1 MINIKTQREIE
12 IMQTGG
18 KILSDVMWEVLKNI
32 KPGILELEL
41 DKLAE
46 KLILEKGGL
55 PGFKKVDG
63 YKHTICISVNEVVV
77 HGIPTEYKLK
87 EGDVVGIDCGVFY
100 QGFHTDMSETIRV
113 KSLEL
118 PARIAM
124 QSVPGGRN
132 KNDDTDKFLE
142 IGKKALEE
150 GIKQAKIGN
159 HIGDISKTI
168 QDMVEGS
175 GYSVVRSLVGHGV
188 GHELHEEPEVPGYL
202 TGRIAKTPKLTE
214 GMVIA
219 IEVIYNMG
227 GFELVFANKDGW
239 TLKTK
244 DNSLSGLFE
253 RTVAIT
259 KNGPL
264 ILTP

>member
-1 MINIKTQREIE
+1 MINIKTQKEIE
-12 IMQTGG
+12 IMKQGG
-18 KILSDVMWEVLKNI
+18 KILADVLWEVLANV
-32 KPGILELEL
+32 KPGVSELEL
-41 DKLAE
+41 DALAE
-46 KLILEKGGL
+46 KLIREKGGE

-63 YKHTICISVNEVVV
+63 YKHTICVSANDVVV
-77 HGIPTEYKLK
+77 HGVPTDYKLK
-87 EGDVVGIDCGVFY
+87 DNDIIGIDCGVFY
-100 QGFHTDMSETIRV
+100 QGFHTDMSETLRV
-113 KSLEL
+113 SNQIPK
-118 PARIAM
+118 IK
-124 QSVPGGRN
+124 N
-132 KNDDTDKFLE
+132 KKEEDEIDKFLE
-142 IGKKALEE
+142 IGKRALEE

-168 QDMVEGS
+168 QDIVEGS

-188 GHELHEEPEVPGYL
+188 GQKLHEEPEVPGYL
-202 TGRIAKTPKLTE
+202 VGSLLKTPKLIE

-227 GFELVFANKDGW
+227 SFELVFANKDGW

-244 DNSLSGLFE
+244 DNSFSGLFE
-253 RTVAIT
+253 RTVAIA

>member
-1 MINIKTQREIE
+1 MINIKTPKEIE
-12 IMQTGG
+12 IMEIGG
-18 KILSDVMWEVLKNI
+18 KILAEVMWEVLENV
-32 KPGILELEL
+32 KPGVLELEL

-46 KLILEKGGL
+46 KLIREKGGQ

-63 YKHTICISVNEVVV
+63 YKHTICVSVNDVVV
-77 HGIPTEYKLK
+77 HGIPTDYKLK
-87 EGDVVGIDCGVFY
+87 ENDIIGIDCGVFY
-100 QGFHTDMSETIRV
+100 KGFHTDMSETVRV
-113 KSLEL
+113 QSSEL
-118 PARIAM
+118 RI
-124 QSVPGGRN
+124 Q
-132 KNDDTDKFLE
+132 NDDMGKFLE
-142 IGKKALEE
+142 TGKKALEE
-150 GIKQAKIGN
+150 GIRQAKIGN
-159 HIGDISKTI
+159 HIGNISKTI

-188 GHELHEEPEVPGYL
+188 GHQLHEEPEVPGYL
-202 TGRIAKTPKLTE
+202 LGRIEKTPKLIE

-227 GFELVFANKDGW
+227 GFELIFANNDGW

-244 DNSLSGLFE
+244 DDSLSGLFE

-264 ILTP
+264 ILTS